1 MFGKI
6 LKQQISLLFYDN
18 SVILFSFIAL
28 LIGISPFQELIIL
41 KETKDWSSLLSTVFN
56 PFILCFGLFLISLI
70 ASLNNDKFR
79 LNDLLITKTRIS
91 ITESIVIRTMLIQ
104 LIIWSIWTITS
115 LITIMLSGL
124 GFFILSANFQ
134 ILILYLYA
142 YFSMLLLSIMQL
154 SVLVIANN
162 KILAFL
168 VAFGINCIE
177 YYLLKI
183 KIDYLIYYF
192 TTPKSLL
199 GISVRLFILM
209 ILSGIFI
216 AISHKTIL
224 KKDL

>member
-41 KETKDWSSLLSTVFN
+41 KETKDWSSLLPTIFN

-91 ITESIVIRTMLIQ
+91 ITESIVIRTMLIH

-115 LITIMLSGL
+115 LITIMFSGL
-124 GFFILSANFQ
+124 EFFVKGTRK
-134 ILILYLYA
+134 
-142 YFSMLLLSIMQL
+142 M
-154 SVLVIANN
+154 
-162 KILAFL
+162 
-168 VAFGINCIE
+168 
-177 YYLLKI
+177 
-183 KIDYLIYYF
+183 
-192 TTPKSLL
+192 
-199 GISVRLFILM
+199 
-209 ILSGIFI
+209 
-216 AISHKTIL
+216 
-224 KKDL
+224 